1 MTEIFDK
8 LKKLQDILAE
18 KYAIE
23 REIEESPKKLSAQD
37 ELLARLKKEFIEKN
51 TEYESVRTKIV
62 QLKSELAEAEAARE
76 RGEKGMDAITTHRE
90 YEALDKEIR
99 DATEA
104 EQNTRKELQK
114 QEKILAE
121 MNENLKQDEQL
132 IAGQEEELNSGK
144 ASLNKEIAGMK
155 KQLEKL
161 SKQEAKVVPGIDAE
175 IIFKFERIIKS
186 KNTGIVAV
194 KGNVCDGCHMILP
207 AQFANDVHNGESITL
222 CPYCSRMLYYQE
234 AEDGENEYFQLDDT
248 GSLADFEDD
257 FDDENA
263 EDDEDADTVQ
273 ASADREELKDLG
285 YEE

>member
-37 ELLARLKKEFIEKN
+37 ELLARLKREFIEKN

-207 AQFANDVHNGESITL
+207 AQFANDVHNGESITF
-222 CPYCSRMLYYQE
+222 CPYCSRILYYQE

>member
-62 QLKSELAEAEAARE
+62 QIKSELAEAEAARE
-76 RGEKGMDAITTHRE
+76 RGEKGMDAITTPRE

-175 IIFKFERIIKS
+175 IIFKF
-186 KNTGIVAV
+186 
-194 KGNVCDGCHMILP
+194 
-207 AQFANDVHNGESITL
+207 
-222 CPYCSRMLYYQE
+222 
-234 AEDGENEYFQLDDT
+234 
-248 GSLADFEDD
+248 
-257 FDDENA
+257 
-263 EDDEDADTVQ
+263 
-273 ASADREELKDLG
+273 
-285 YEE
+285 